1 MSPVERPWRTATR
14 DTHEARAAL
23 HPDASPSATWLAAL
37 AVGVTLAGTW
47 LLSGVGAGEAARYVA
62 FEALYSLLPGC
73 LLYLLLGGG
82 RGGWLAVLAIGWP
95 CGYALEVGF
104 FALSA
109 ALDVRAAFAL
119 LPLIALAATCPLLLR
134 RRRRATP
141 ARRTVSGREALAVA
155 AAVSAGIVLLA
166 FTFYSSS
173 PLPAHA
179 SSVSY
184 SEDNVF
190 DISLAAEARHHWPI
204 TEPWVAGLPFHYYTA
219 AFMHVAAAN
228 QVAGVA
234 PATTILRLL
243 PATMLLLSALQL
255 WFLGQSLGRSMG
267 RPRWTGPLATA
278 LLLALADLNLDP
290 IRIEVFHISPFSQFS
305 LSPTFAFGV
314 PFFLALLAVM
324 QTRALPDIDR
334 GRTLILVALLI
345 MGCGAAKTFAAADFI
360 GGLGLFWLLSALAG
374 RPTRTISLCLIVSA
388 LSIGVVYFV
397 MLAGGMA
404 GTLGVHPLD
413 FLSTGSSFVR
423 VKAAL
428 RSLTGGAGL
437 WIGLLVLG
445 GPVLAVALL
454 APLLGAIWLPRRH
467 GTLSPAASLLLCMFV
482 AGALAYVTLGAPGGV
497 EGVFLVYGYLAAIP
511 VAALGLLN
519 LWSDVPRGARR
530 VVVSACGAVL
540 ALALA
545 LAAAGQVLTL
555 AGRSRQLWY
564 VGAYGLLAAAVA
576 IAVLRLRPSFSPTV
590 PSGAGRVLAC
600 CIPLLTVLAL
610 TKPVT
615 LAAVGAW
622 KTIRHER
629 IAPRDSP
636 AGYGMT
642 ASLYQGLLWVRA
654 HTTPCDVLAV
664 NNHYIAAPPSVAL
677 YFYYSAFTERRVFLE
692 SWYYT
697 AEGSRRAQPFPARY
711 ALNTQGVAQGNP
723 SALRELREDGVGYV
737 LIDKTHGGGAAE
749 PPSVSR
755 LIFSNSALDVYRLL
769 GNARASHGCAAVSRS
784 APP

>member
-1 MSPVERPWRTATR
+1 VSLAERPSQMSTPG
-14 DTHEARAAL
+14 THGARAVL
-23 HPDASPSATWLAAL
+23 HPDAGHRMAWLAA
-37 AVGVTLAGTW
+37 AVVGVTLAATW

-62 FEALYSLLPGC
+62 FEALYSLLPGS
-73 LLYLLLGGG
+73 LLYMLLGRG

-104 FALSA
+104 FALTA

-119 LPLIALAATCPLLLR
+119 LPLIALAAAAALLLR
-134 RRRRATP
+134 RRGKVRP
-141 ARRTVSGREALAVA
+141 ARAAVPGREALAMA
-155 AAVSAGIVLLA
+155 AAISAGIVLLA
-166 FTFYSSS
+166 FTFYPSS

-179 SSVSY
+179 HSVSY

-219 AFMHVAAAN
+219 TFMHVAAVN
-228 QVAGVA
+228 QVTGVS
-234 PATTILRLL
+234 PASTVLRLL
-243 PATMLLLSALQL
+243 PATLLLLSALQL

-267 RPRWTGPLATA
+267 RPRWTGPLAAA
-278 LLLALADLNLDP
+278 LLLAVADLNLDP
-290 IRIEVFHISPFSQFS
+290 IHIDVFHISPFSQFS

-334 GRTLILVALLI
+334 RRTLMLVALLI

-360 GGLGLFWLLSALAG
+360 GGLGLFWLLSALTG
-374 RPTRTISLCLIVSA
+374 RPTRTLSLCLVVSV
-388 LSIGVVYFV
+388 LSIGAVYFL

-404 GTLGVHPLD
+404 SSMGVHPLD
-413 FLSTGSSFVR
+413 FLSTGASLVR

-428 RSLTGGAGL
+428 RSLTGAPGL
-437 WIGLLVLG
+437 WVGLLALG
-445 GPVLAVALL
+445 GPVLAAVLL
-454 APLLGAIWLPRRH
+454 APLLGALWLPRRH
-467 GTLSPAASLLLCMFV
+467 GALSPAARLLLCMFA

-519 LWSDVPRGARR
+519 LWSDIPAGARLG
-530 VVVSACGAVL
+530 VVSACGAVL
-540 ALALA
+540 ALALV
-545 LAAAGQVLTL
+545 LAGAGQVLTL
-555 AGRSRQLWY
+555 TGRSRQLWY
-564 VGAYGLLAAAVA
+564 VGAYGLLAAAVVL
-576 IAVLRLRPSFSPTV
+576 AVLRLRPSFSPNV
-590 PSGAGRVLAC
+590 PTGAGRILAC
-600 CIPLLTVLAL
+600 CILLLTVLGL

-615 LAAVGAW
+615 LTAVGAW
-622 KTIRHER
+622 KTIRHEP
-629 IAPRDSP
+629 IAARDSA
-636 AGYGMT
+636 AGYGMN
-642 ASLYQGLLWVRA
+642 ASLYRGLLWVRA

-697 AEGSRRAQPFPARY
+697 PEGARRAQPFPVRY
-711 ALNTQGVAQGNP
+711 ALNTQGVAQGDP
-723 SALRELREDGVGYV
+723 SALRALREDGVGYV
-737 LIDKTHGGGAAE
+737 LIDKTHGGGARE
-749 PPSVSR
+749 SPSVST

-769 GNARASHGCAAVSRS
+769 GDARTSHGCAAVS
-784 APP
+784 